1 MSTSVDTHVH
11 GTSPDGEGARAS
23 DKPMHDKPIA
33 LRLLPGERSEHF
45 DLAAEDG
52 RSAASLAVKC
62 YRDGMALYKQRRAA
76 LLGASHC

>member
-1 MSTSVDTHVH
+1 MSTFVATHAH
-11 GTSPDGEGARAS
+11 GTDPGGERARAL

-33 LRLLPGERSEHF
+33 LRLLPAERSEHF

-76 LLGASHC
+76 LLGASC